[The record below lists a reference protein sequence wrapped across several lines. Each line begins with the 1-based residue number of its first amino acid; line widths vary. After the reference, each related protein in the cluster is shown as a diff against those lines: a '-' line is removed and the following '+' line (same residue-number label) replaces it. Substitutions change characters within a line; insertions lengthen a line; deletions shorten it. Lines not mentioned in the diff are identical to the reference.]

1 MGFYSETIIRKTV
14 VIYDRR
20 RKMIYLVEDDSS
32 IRELVVYTLNSTGL
46 EAQGFERPSEF
57 WNALEDVMPSL
68 VILDVMLPEESG
80 IEILQKIRKNP
91 KTEKLPVII
100 ATAKTSEYDK
110 INGLESGADDYIAKP
125 FSMME
130 MVARVKALLRR
141 SEYASAEKD
150 YTIDNLYVCPSK
162 HIVKV
167 DGEEVILT
175 LKEFE
180 MLCLLLS
187 NRGIVLTRDQ
197 MLNKIWGYSF
207 DGESRTVDV
216 HIRTLRQKLGTA
228 GDVIKTIRGVGYK
241 ISNK

>member
-1 MGFYSETIIRKTV
+1 MV
-14 VIYDRR
+14 
-20 RKMIYLVEDDSS
+20 YLVEDDSS
-32 IRELVVYTLNSTGL
+32 IRELVVYTLNSTGIQA
-46 EAQGFERPSEF
+46 EGFEKPSDF
-57 WNALEDVMPSL
+57 WKALNTKMPSL

-80 IEILQKIRKNP
+80 IEILQKLRKNP
-91 KTEKLPVII
+91 MTERVPVIM

-141 SEYASAEKD
+141 SEFNSYQSD
-150 YTIDNLYVCPSK
+150 YTIDNLYVCTAK

-167 DGEEVILT
+167 DGKEVILT

-180 MLCLLLS
+180 MLCLLIK
-187 NRGIVLTRDQ
+187 NKGIVLTRDQ
-197 MLNKIWGYSF
+197 LLNKIWGYSF

-216 HIRTLRQKLGTA
+216 HIRTLRQKLTTA
-228 GDVIKTIRGVGYK
+228 GNVIKTIRGVGYK
-241 ISNK
+241 ISNS

>member
-1 MGFYSETIIRKTV
+1 
-14 VIYDRR
+14 
-20 RKMIYLVEDDSS
+20 MIYLVEDDSG

-46 EAQGFERPSEF
+46 DAIGFEKPSEF
-57 WNALEDVMPSL
+57 WKAMDQEVPSMVM
-68 VILDVMLPEESG
+68 LDLMLPEESG
-80 IEILQKIRKNP
+80 IDILKKLRASS

-100 ATAKTSEYDK
+100 VTAKTSEYDK

-130 MVARVKALLRR
+130 MVARVKALFRR
-141 SEYASAEKD
+141 AEYKVSEKEYI
-150 YTIDNLYVCPSK
+150 IDNLYVCPSK

-180 MLCLLLS
+180 MLSLLLE
-187 NRGIVLTRDQ
+187 NIGIVLTRDQ
-197 MLNKIWGYSF
+197 LLNKIWGYSF

-228 GDVIKTIRGVGYK
+228 GEVIKTIRGVGYK
-241 ISNK
+241 IISK

>member
-1 MGFYSETIIRKTV
+1 MV
-14 VIYDRR
+14 
-20 RKMIYLVEDDSS
+20 YLVEDDSS
-32 IRELVVYTLNSTGL
+32 IRELVVYTLNSTGIQA
-46 EAQGFERPSEF
+46 EGFEKPSDF
-57 WNALEDVMPSL
+57 WKALNTKMPSL

-80 IEILQKIRKNP
+80 IEILQKLRKNP
-91 KTEKLPVII
+91 MTERVPVIM

-141 SEYASAEKD
+141 SEFNSYQSD
-150 YTIDNLYVCPSK
+150 YTIDNLYVCPAN

-167 DGEEVILT
+167 DGKEVILT

-180 MLCLLLS
+180 MLCLLIK
-187 NRGIVLTRDQ
+187 NKGIVLTRDQ
-197 MLNKIWGYSF
+197 LLNKIWGYSF

-216 HIRTLRQKLGTA
+216 HIRTLRQKLTTA
-228 GDVIKTIRGVGYK
+228 GNVIKTIRGVGYK
-241 ISNK
+241 ISNS